1 MEEQSTYELIADL
14 MDTVRVVSDLE
25 SLRSVALEHLAV
37 LAKTFDLL
45 DRTTDQNRRYQ
56 ELCRE
61 QLDLLELVSDRLK

>member
-61 QLDLLELVSDRLK
+61 QLDLLELVSNRLK